1 MTTPLRIVLVG
12 YGPVG
17 ARFVEELLPE
27 VSGGRVDLTVI
38 AGEQVEAYNRVLV
51 A

>member
-27 VSGGRVDLTVI
+27 VAAGRIALTVV
-38 AGEQVEAYNRVLV
+38 AGDQNRM
-51 A
+51 